1 MRYLKKP
8 MEIQAYRYEFDRK
21 PSWMIENHNYTI
33 TPNRSA
39 ITINTKEGELIVR
52 PGDYIIQNDDGE
64 LSTMTPDLFEKSYL
78 KIMES

>member
-39 ITINTKEGELIVR
+39 ITINTKDGEEIVT
-52 PGDYIIQNDDGE
+52 PGDYIIRNDSGE
-64 LSTMTPDLFEKSYL
+64 LSICKADVFEKSYL